1 MKKNILIAILAALT
15 FTACTD
21 SMSPT
26 PTRQAPVYQ
35 APTDAKMAQFK
46 PVMTEVALSTRED
59 PGYNKMTIRPEDKQ
73 WFQMLMYRYWDRQST
88 RSQFI
93 SEGVSRYPGH
103 EYEFGFIAN
112 GFQKRS

>member
-1 MKKNILIAILAALT
+1 MKKRLLIALIAGLS

-21 SMSPT
+21 SLTST
-26 PTRQAPVYQ
+26 TAPAPAYQ
-35 APTDAKMAQFK
+35 APTEAKMAQFK
-46 PVMTEVALSTRED
+46 PVMTEVALSTRND
-59 PGYNKMTIRPEDKQ
+59 PNYNKMTVKPEDKQ
-73 WFQMLMYRYWDRQST
+73 WFQMLMYRFWDRQTT

-93 SEGVSRYPGH
+93 SEGVSKYPGH